1 MRIVIITSST
11 NRSGGTRQAIYQ
23 ARGLA
28 DRGHDVTLCLP
39 AQSSFWD
46 LPEAERD
53 HLWHRLPENPAH
65 WRRAVEALLPASG
78 PAIVHAFH
86 NKAVKRVAWWGLF
99 WRKRGIAC
107 VAHRGVIFRPGNPLP
122 YLSPAMRAFIV
133 NSVACARALSLH
145 CPPRKLRLVQ
155 NGVPDSR
162 VTPAISPEAM
172 RSALNLSPDTFLFGY
187 VGNNTP
193 VKGAE
198 RLLKAFA
205 AATQKGLD
213 AALLL
218 VGPDPDK
225 WRPFCETLGIAE
237 RVRLAG
243 KIENVADHLQICHT
257 FVFPSVGMDS
267 APNTLLEALRMGLP
281 VIAANVGGVPEMAEG
296 CGIILPPEDSK
307 ALCNALLR
315 LAANPEERLAFAA
328 KSLESGKRF
337 TVSARC
343 EALERIYDEVLG
355 N

>member
-28 DRGHDVTLCLP
+28 ERGHEVTLCLP
-39 AQSSFWD
+39 AQSSFWE

-53 HLWHRLPENPAH
+53 PLWHRLPENHRH
-65 WRRAVEALLPASG
+65 WRQAVEALLPAQG

-99 WRKRGIAC
+99 WRRRSIVC

-133 NSVACARALSLH
+133 NSVACARALRLH
-145 CPPRKLRLVQ
+145 CPAYKLRLVA

-172 RSALNLSPDTFLFGY
+172 REVLHLSPDTFVFGY

-198 RLLKAFA
+198 RLLRAFA
-205 AATQKGLD
+205 AATAQGLD
-213 AALLL
+213 AVLLL
-218 VGPDPDK
+218 VGPDPER
-225 WRPFCETLGIAE
+225 WLPICEALGLAE
-237 RVRLAG
+237 RVRLVG
-243 KIENVADHLQICHT
+243 KIENVADHLQLCQV

-281 VIAANVGGVPEMAEG
+281 VIAANVGGVPDMAEG
-296 CGIILPPEDSK
+296 CGLILPPNDDA
-307 ALCNALLR
+307 ALCGALLR
-315 LAANPEERLAFAA
+315 LARNSEERTAFAA
-328 KSLESGKRF
+328 RSAERGKRF
-337 TVSARC
+337 TVAARC
-343 EALERIYDEVLG
+343 EALERIYAEVLKG
-355 N
+355 